1 MITNPHKQDIP
12 LLKSMWKEIFDDDD
26 ILIDEFFSVLF
37 EEINT
42 LIWKDNNVIAAMLY
56 MIPYRHGVYLY
67 ALGTLPDYRKQ
78 GIMSKLI
85 DKACN
90 ICKNIGYKGIF
101 LVPSDITMDKFYE
114 KFGFVK
120 VHCGGLIRNGLSFN
134 SYETRIKKYV
144 EFIELH
150 ENDNMKFV
158 PEYFMIKDFDGFEI
172 NDICG
177 YIPF

>member
-1 MITNPHKQDIP
+1 MITNPHKQDISI
-12 LLKSMWKEIFDDDD
+12 LKSMWKNIFDDDD
-26 ILIDEFFSVLF
+26 ILVDEFFSVLF
-37 EEINT
+37 EERNT

-56 MIPYRHGVYLY
+56 MIPYKHGVYLY
-67 ALGTLPDYRKQ
+67 ALGTLPEYRKQ

-85 DKACN
+85 VKACD
-90 ICKNIGYKGIF
+90 IQKKIGTTGIF

-120 VHCGGLIRNGLSFN
+120 THCGELMRTGLPFN

-144 EFIELH
+144 EFIELY

-158 PEYFMIKDFDGFEI
+158 PEYFMVKDFDGFEI
-172 NDICG
+172 NDIFG